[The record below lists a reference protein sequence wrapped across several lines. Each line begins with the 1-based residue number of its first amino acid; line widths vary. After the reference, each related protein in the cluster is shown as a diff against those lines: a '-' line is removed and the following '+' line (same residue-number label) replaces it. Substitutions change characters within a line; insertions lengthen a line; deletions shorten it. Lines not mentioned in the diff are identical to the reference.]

1 MERGVPMALHV
12 IVGKG
17 PVGRTTAEEL
27 ASRGHE
33 VRVLSRSGGTST
45 ATVEH
50 RQVDA
55 TDAGALTEA
64 ARGAAA
70 LYNAVNPAY
79 HRWATD
85 WPPVAAALL
94 AAAERTGAVLVTMSN
109 LYAYGRPTGPMTPD
123 SPLAATDTKGRV
135 RARMWAEALAAHEA
149 GRVRVT
155 EARAAAFVGPQ
166 VPVDGSH
173 LNRQLPALR
182 KGRRAWVIGDPD
194 APRTWAYLPDVAAT
208 LATLG
213 TDERALGRAWHVPSN
228 PPRSQREALADLA
241 AVMDRPAVPVTGI
254 PWPVLRTA
262 GLIVPFMREIAAMRH
277 QFDQPFIID
286 SSATTA
292 TFGLTATPW
301 DDVVAATV
309 GAVPMT
315 T

>member
-1 MERGVPMALHV
+1 MALHV

-17 PVGRTTAEEL
+17 PVGSTTAEEL
-27 ASRGHE
+27 VARGHT
-33 VRVLSRSGGTST
+33 VRVLSRSGGRST
-45 ATVEH
+45 ADLEH

-55 TDAGALTEA
+55 TDTDAVATA

-70 LYNAVNPAY
+70 LYNAVNPPY

-94 AAAERTGAVLVTMSN
+94 TAAERTGAVLVTMSN
-109 LYAYGRPTGPMTPD
+109 LYGYGRPTGPMTPET
-123 SPLAATDTKGRV
+123 PLAATDVKGRV
-135 RARMWAEALAAHEA
+135 RIRMWTDALAAHEA

-155 EARAAAFVGPQ
+155 EARAADFFGPQ
-166 VPVDGSH
+166 VPLDGSH

-194 APRTWAYLPDVAAT
+194 APRTWAYLPDVGAT

-213 TDERALGRAWHVPSN
+213 TDERALGRAWHVPSA
-228 PPRSQREALADLA
+228 PPRSQREALTDLA
-241 AVMDRPAVPVTGI
+241 EAMRVPPVPVTGI
-254 PWPVLRTA
+254 PWPVLRA
-262 GLIVPFMREIAAMRH
+262 IGVAVPVMREVAAMRH
-277 QFDQPFIID
+277 QFDQEFVID

-301 DDVVAATV
+301 HEVVGATV
-309 GAVPMT
+309 GAVPVT
-315 T
+315 G

>member
-1 MERGVPMALHV
+1 MLLTAASARVEARAEREHRSRRCHRGVPMALHV

-17 PVGRTTAEEL
+17 PVGMTTAEEL
-27 ASRGHE
+27 VSRGHE
-33 VRVLSRSGGTST
+33 VRVLSRSGRRST
-45 ATVEH
+45 EAIEH

-55 TDAGALTEA
+55 TGAAALSQA

-94 AAAERTGAVLVTMSN
+94 TAAERTGSVLVTMSN
-109 LYAYGRPTGPMTPD
+109 LYGYGRPTGPMTPD

-135 RARMWAEALAAHEA
+135 RIRMWLDALAAHEA
-149 GRVRVT
+149 GRVRIT
-155 EARAAAFVGPQ
+155 EARAADFVGPQ
-166 VPVDGSH
+166 APPEGTH
-173 LNRQLPALR
+173 LGRQLAAIR
-182 KGRRAWVIGDPD
+182 KGRRAWVVGDPD
-194 APRTWAYLPDVAAT
+194 APRSWAYLPDVGAT

-262 GLIVPFMREIAAMRH
+262 GLIVPFMREIA
-277 QFDQPFIID
+277 
-286 SSATTA
+286 
-292 TFGLTATPW
+292 
-301 DDVVAATV
+301 
-309 GAVPMT
+309 
-315 T
+315 

>member
-1 MERGVPMALHV
+1 MALHV

-17 PVGRTTAEEL
+17 PVGTTTAEAL
-27 ASRGHE
+27 VAKGHQ
-33 VRVLSRSGGTST
+33 VRVLSRSGGVST
-45 ATVEH
+45 DAVEH

-55 TDAGALTEA
+55 TDADALADA

-79 HRWATD
+79 HRWPTD

-94 AAAERTGAVLVTMSN
+94 TAAERSGAVLVTMSN
-109 LYAYGRPTGPMTPD
+109 LYGYGRPSGPMTPE
-123 SPLAATDTKGRV
+123 SPLAATDVKGRV
-135 RARMWAEALAAHEA
+135 RIRMWTDALAAHED

-155 EARAAAFVGPQ
+155 EARAADFVGPQ
-166 VPVDGSH
+166 VPLEGSH

-194 APRTWAYLPDVAAT
+194 APRTWAYLSDVGAT

-228 PPRSQREALADLA
+228 PPRTQRQALADLA
-241 AVMDRPAVPVTGI
+241 AAMGRPAVPVSGI
-254 PWPVLRTA
+254 PWPVVRA
-262 GLIVPFMREIAAMRH
+262 VGIAVPMMREIAAMRH
-277 QFDQPFIID
+277 QFDQEFVID
-286 SSATTA
+286 ASATTA

-309 GAVPMT
+309 GAVRAT
-315 T
+315 A